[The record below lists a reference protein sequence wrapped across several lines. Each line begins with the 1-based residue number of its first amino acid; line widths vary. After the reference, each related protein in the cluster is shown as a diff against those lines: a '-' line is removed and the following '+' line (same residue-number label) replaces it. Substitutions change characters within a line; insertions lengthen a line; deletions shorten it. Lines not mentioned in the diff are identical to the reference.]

1 MKKIVVTVIL
11 STVFIT
17 GCASKEANPEQQ
29 SREFNILLIEAERSV
44 KKAAAVGG
52 LWRDTEKYIAQ
63 AKKAH
68 QQGNYKKALKQVRAA
83 KKQAE
88 LGYQQA
94 LEQQNAKPWL
104 F

>member
-1 MKKIVVTVIL
+1 MRKLTIPTTLIVVLI
-11 STVFIT
+11 SA
-17 GCASKEANPEQQ
+17 CASMGSDTNSATGDFNLLLRETEHLVQQ
-29 SREFNILLIEAERSV
+29 ADT
-44 KKAAAVGG
+44 VGG
-52 LWRDTEKYIAQ
+52 LWRDTQKLISQ

-68 QQGNYKKALKQVRAA
+68 QQGDLPTAFKRLRKA

-94 LEQQNAKPWL
+94 LEQKNAQPWL